1 MGCCRTGGRLTKD
14 SSSDRV
20 AVLGSGA
27 IGLSTAILLQRAGA
41 QVTIYAKDFPPY
53 TTSNVAGAMWHPVTL
68 YENDQVSAETLSM
81 LDLASRIAFNR
92 FIRFAND
99 PKYGV
104 YWIRQYSLSA
114 MPMSTILPYVGGDA
128 LYPGLVRNQSGGP
141 FAFQYYDAY
150 YTLMIDPDI
159 YLRALVNDFLAAGGR
174 MKEMTFESEGD
185 LEKLPES
192 SIVNCMGLGA
202 GKVFG
207 DETILPARGQ
217 LSFLL
222 PQSDIDYG
230 YAGSTDDYGLLYSF
244 PRKTGILLGGS
255 VDKGDWNLE
264 PRADEIRRM
273 VDGHAYLA
281 SKLKA

>member
-1 MGCCRTGGRLTKD
+1 
-14 SSSDRV
+14 
-20 AVLGSGA
+20 
-27 IGLSTAILLQRAGA
+27 
-41 QVTIYAKDFPPY
+41 
-53 TTSNVAGAMWHPVTL
+53 
-68 YENDQVSAETLSM
+68 
-81 LDLASRIAFNR
+81 
-92 FIRFAND
+92 
-99 PKYGV
+99 
-104 YWIRQYSLSA
+104 
-114 MPMSTILPYVGGDA
+114 
-128 LYPGLVRNQSGGP
+128 
-141 FAFQYYDAY
+141 
-150 YTLMIDPDI
+150 
-159 YLRALVNDFLAAGGR
+159 

-255 VDKGDWNLE
+255 VDKGDWSLE